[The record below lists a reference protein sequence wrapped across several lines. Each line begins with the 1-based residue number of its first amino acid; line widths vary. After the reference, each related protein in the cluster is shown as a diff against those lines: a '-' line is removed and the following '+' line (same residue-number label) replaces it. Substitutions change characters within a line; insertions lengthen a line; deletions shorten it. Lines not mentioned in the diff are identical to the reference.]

1 MGLTMNLIYDKD
13 TALLVH
19 SDTFGSVGFEDDD
32 CLEFLRYW
40 NTKLFQTLRDE
51 EDKPCENIYS

>member
-1 MGLTMNLIYDKD
+1 MNLIYDKD